1 MITDNQKQ
9 NVLYPKGSEWRKWD
23 LHVHSPKTYDG
34 SYDDFINN
42 INNSEAEVIGIN
54 DYSTIE
60 GYEKIISKYRD
71 KVKKILFPV
80 IEFRMNNILLDK
92 DDPRLKKGIRFNF
105 HIIFD
110 NDPNLIPRIKTWL
123 NSLECLNEKGKSDRI
138 GNIEILDEKLSFDYF
153 RVVGSIEKDDY
164 LKNRHLVW
172 LPYDEYGGIG
182 DIDPEQDKYFKLG
195 LISKA
200 HIIGSSNAKQIN
212 FFVWK
217 SDKYKEEEIKKW
229 LNNRKIPCVKGS
241 DAHKINYPFGKLK
254 DENSQPIDKYYWI
267 KADPTFEGLKQILYE
282 PEPGDRVWIGPDV
295 PDRKENYQ
303 IIKKIR
309 FSNTNDFPEE
319 IEFNQNLCSIIGGR
333 SSGKSAL
340 LNYITHAIDPELVEK
355 ELEIKS
361 AGEGEEYRWEKI
373 KINYEVEWQD
383 GFVSRGESKNSRKIL
398 YLPQNYL
405 FKKSKDPDE
414 IKRKIEP
421 ILFKKFPEFGRQ
433 YKKSIKEVG
442 NLNKKI
448 TDLVEKWFQSTN
460 LIIKSKE
467 RNKALG
473 DKKAIEEEKQK
484 IEQKIDEYKKKYSL
498 SEDELK
504 TYQDI
509 RNKET
514 ELKSKIDQ
522 SEEGLKLIQS
532 VLGEEGVFQDLKLEL
547 EPTLDLLPRE
557 FAEKVNS
564 ELIRNKKDVLESI
577 NKTACEYKEN
587 LAKNIRESKDELKKI
602 LDDNRSLLD
611 KYKKNEELEK
621 LVAKVNEY
629 RDTLRIINNNE
640 NEIKLRGKELKDI
653 KTKIKQ
659 FIQDR
664 EKIIKGLKDS
674 INNLNQE
681 NSDIKFDIEYKI
693 REKDESKVS
702 QKINTRERTSFVQDH
717 ELQIK
722 SIRENPDQLLQDIYS
737 GNQKINSGYK
747 KEEVVIE
754 LLTLTET
761 ILFVG
766 KMEGDRIGGFSEITM
781 TPGRRALFL
790 LRLIL
795 AESDEKWP
803 ILIDQP
809 EDNLDSKSITE
820 EIVPFL
826 KEKKK
831 ERQIIMVSHNANF
844 VIGADS
850 EQIIVANR
858 NGSESLNQDGKQFNY
873 LTGSIEY
880 TKERDESIKDT
891 LRSQGIREHACL
903 ILDGGKDAFEHRRNK
918 YNIVN

>member
-1 MITDNQKQ
+1 MTTDNQKQ
-9 NVLYPKGSEWRKWD
+9 SLLYPKGSEWRKWD
-23 LHVHSPKTYDG
+23 LHVHSPKTYGG

-60 GYEKIISKYRD
+60 GSEEIISKYRD

-92 DDPRLKKGIRFNF
+92 DDPRLKKGVRFNF

-110 NDPNLIPRIKTWL
+110 NDLKLIPRIKTWL
-123 NSLECLNEKGKSDRI
+123 NSLQCFYNKGKRDKV
-138 GNIEILDEKLSFDYF
+138 GNIKKLDEKLSFDYF
-153 RVVGSIEKDDY
+153 QVIEELKKDSE
-164 LKNRHLVW
+164 LKNKYLIW
-172 LPYDEYGGIG
+172 LPYDEYGGID
-182 DIDPEQDKYFKLG
+182 DIDPNGDKYFKQG
-195 LISKA
+195 LINEA
-200 HIIGSSNAKQIN
+200 HIIGSSNFNQIQ

-217 SDKYKEEEIKKW
+217 SDKYKKGQIKEW
-229 LNNRKIPCVKGS
+229 LNGRKIPCIKGS
-241 DAHKINYPFGKLK
+241 DAHKIDYPFGKLK
-254 DENSQPIDKYYWI
+254 DGKSQPINKYCWI

-282 PEPGDRVWIGPDV
+282 PEPGDRVWIGPTP
-295 PDRKENYQ
+295 PDQKEHYQ
-303 IIKKIR
+303 VIKKIK
-309 FSNTNDFPEE
+309 FQNTTDFPEE

-355 ELEIKS
+355 ELEIKN

-383 GFVSRGESKNSRKIL
+383 GFVSRREAKNSRKIL

-421 ILFKKFPEFGRQ
+421 ILFKKFPEFERQ
-433 YKKSIKEVG
+433 YKKSIKEMG

-448 TDLVEKWFQSTN
+448 TDLVEKWFQLMN

-467 RNKALG
+467 RNKTLG
-473 DKKAIEEEKQK
+473 DKKAIEKEKQK
-484 IEQKIDEYKKKYSL
+484 IEQKIDEYKNKYSL
-498 SEDELK
+498 SENELK
-504 TYQDI
+504 AYQDI

-522 SEEGLKLIQS
+522 SEEELKLIQS
-532 VLGEEGVFQDLKLEL
+532 VLGEEGVFQNLKLEL

-557 FAEKVNS
+557 FAEKINS

-587 LAKNIRESKDELKKI
+587 LTKNIKESKDELKKI
-602 LDDNRSLLD
+602 LDDNRNLLD

-629 RDTLRIINNNE
+629 GDTLRIINNNE
-640 NEIKLRGKELKDI
+640 KEIELRGKELKDI
-653 KTKIKQ
+653 ETKIKQ
-659 FIQDR
+659 FIQAR
-664 EKIIKGLKDS
+664 EKIIKDLKDS

-681 NSDIKFDIEYKI
+681 DSDIKFDIEYKI
-693 REKDESKVS
+693 REKDKFRVS
-702 QKINTRERTSFVQDH
+702 QKINTRDRTIFVQDH
-717 ELQIK
+717 ELQVK
-722 SIRENPDQLLQDIYS
+722 SIREKPDQLLQDIYS

-766 KMEGDRIGGFSEITM
+766 KMEGDRIGGFSETTM

-858 NGSESLNQDGKQFNY
+858 NGSESPNQDGKQFNY

-891 LRSQGIREHACL
+891 LRSKGIREHACL

-918 YNIVN
+918 YNIVS

>member
-23 LHVHSPKTYDG
+23 LHVHSPKTYGG

>member
-92 DDPRLKKGIRFNF
+92 DDLQLKKGIRFNF

-383 GFVSRGESKNSRKIL
+383 GFVSRGESKNSTKIL

-653 KTKIKQ
+653 ETKIKQ

>member
-653 KTKIKQ
+653 ETKIKQ

>member
-23 LHVHSPKTYDG
+23 LHVHSPKTYGG

-383 GFVSRGESKNSRKIL
+383 GFVSRGESKNSTKIL

>member
-1 MITDNQKQ
+1 MKIN
-9 NVLYPKGSEWRKWD
+9 NFLYPKGSEWRKWD
-23 LHVHSPKTYDG
+23 LHVHSPKTYGG

-60 GYEKIISKYRD
+60 GYKEIISKYND

-92 DDPRLKKGIRFNF
+92 HDPRLKKGIKFNF

-110 NDPNLIPRIKTWL
+110 NNLSLISRIKTWL
-123 NSLECLNEKGKSDRI
+123 NSLECLNSKGQKDRV
-138 GNIEILDEKLSFDYF
+138 GNVKILDEKLSFDYF
-153 RVVGSIEKDDY
+153 KVIEELEKDSE
-164 LKNRHLVW
+164 LKNKYLVW
-172 LPYDEYGGIG
+172 LPYDEYGGID

-195 LISKA
+195 LINKA
-200 HIIGSSNAKQIN
+200 HIIGSSNTKQIN

-217 SDKYKEEEIKKW
+217 SDKHRKEEIKKW
-229 LNNRKIPCVKGS
+229 LNGRKIPCVKGS

-254 DENSQPIDKYYWI
+254 GKNSQPIDKYCWI

-303 IIKKIR
+303 IIKKIK
-309 FSNTNDFPEE
+309 FGNTNDFPEE
-319 IEFNQNLCSIIGGR
+319 IEFNQNLCSIIGGG

-361 AGEGEEYRWEKI
+361 AGEGEEYQWGKI

-383 GFVSRGESKNSRKIL
+383 GSVSIGESKNSRKIL

-405 FKKSKDPDE
+405 FKKSKNPDE

-421 ILFKKFPEFGRQ
+421 ILFKKFPEFERQ
-433 YKKSIKEVG
+433 YKKSIKEIE

-448 TDLVEKWFQSTN
+448 TDLVEKWFQLTN

-473 DKKAIEEEKQK
+473 DKKAIEGEKQK
-484 IEQKIDEYKKKYSL
+484 IERKIDEYKKKWSL
-498 SEDELK
+498 SGTELK

-514 ELKSKIDQ
+514 ELKSKVEQ
-522 SEEGLKLIQS
+522 NEEELRLIQS
-532 VLGEEGVFQDLKLEL
+532 VLGEEGAFRDLKLEL

-557 FAEKVNS
+557 FAEKINS
-564 ELIRNKKDVLESI
+564 ELIRNKKDILENI

-587 LAKNIRESKDELKKI
+587 LAKDIMESKDELKKT

-611 KYKKNEELEK
+611 KYKKSEELEK

-629 RDTLRIINNNE
+629 RETLRIVNSNE
-640 NEIKLRGKELKDI
+640 NGIKLRGKGLKDI
-653 KTKIKQ
+653 ETKIKQ

-664 EKIIKGLKDS
+664 EKNIKDLKDS

-693 REKDESKVS
+693 REKDKFRVS
-702 QKINTRERTSFVQDH
+702 QKINTRDRTSFVQDY
-717 ELQIK
+717 ELQVK
-722 SIRENPDQLLQDIYS
+722 SIREKPDQLLQDIYS

-766 KMEGDRIGGFSEITM
+766 KMEGDHIGGFLETTM

-795 AESDEKWP
+795 TKSDEKWP

-858 NGSESLNQDGKQFNY
+858 NGSESPNQDGKQFNY

-918 YNIVN
+918 YNILS

>member
-23 LHVHSPKTYDG
+23 LHVHSPKTYGG

-71 KVKKILFPV
+71 KIKKILFPV

-92 DDPRLKKGIRFNF
+92 NDPRLKKGIKFNF

-110 NDPNLIPRIKTWL
+110 NDPNLISRIRTWL
-123 NSLECLNEKGKSDRI
+123 NSLECLNEKGKTDKI

-153 RVVGSIEKDDY
+153 SVVESIEKDDY
-164 LKNRHLVW
+164 LKNRYLVW
-172 LPYDEYGGIG
+172 LPYDEYGGI
-182 DIDPEQDKYFKLG
+182 DNVDPEQDKYFKLG
-195 LISKA
+195 LINKA

-217 SDKYKEEEIKKW
+217 SGKYREEEIKKW
-229 LNNRKIPCVKGS
+229 LNNRKIPCIKGS
-241 DAHKINYPFGKLK
+241 DAHEINYPFGKLK
-254 DENSQPIDKYYWI
+254 NESSQPIDKYCWI
-267 KADPTFEGLKQILYE
+267 KADPTFEGLKQIIYE
-282 PEPGDRVWIGPDV
+282 PEPGDRVWIGSDV
-295 PDRKENYQ
+295 PDRKGNYQ

-309 FSNTNDFPEE
+309 FNNTNDFPEE
-319 IEFNQNLCSIIGGR
+319 IEFNQNLCSIIGSR

-340 LNYITHAIDPELVEK
+340 LNYITHVIDPELVEK

-383 GFVSRGESKNSRKIL
+383 GFVSRRETKNSRKIL

-405 FKKSKDPDE
+405 FEKSKDPNE

-421 ILFKKFPEFGRQ
+421 ILFKKFPEFERQ
-433 YKKSIKEVG
+433 YKKSIKGIE
-442 NLNKKI
+442 NLNKEI
-448 TDLVEKWFQSTN
+448 TDLVEKWFQLMN

-467 RNKALG
+467 RNKDLG

-484 IEQKIDEYKKKYSL
+484 IEQKINEYKKKYSL
-498 SEDELK
+498 SENEIK

-522 SEEGLKLIQS
+522 SDEELKLIKS
-532 VLGEEGVFQDLKLEL
+532 VLGEEGAFKDLKLEL
-547 EPTLDLLPRE
+547 KPTLDLLPRE
-557 FAEKVNS
+557 FSEKINN

-577 NKTACEYKEN
+577 NKIACYYKKN
-587 LAKNIRESKDELKKI
+587 LAKNISKSKDELNKI
-602 LDDNRSLLD
+602 LDNNRSLLD

-621 LVAKVNEY
+621 LVVKVNEY
-629 RDTLRIINNNE
+629 GDTLRIINNNE
-640 NEIKLRGKELKDI
+640 DEIKLKVKELKDI
-653 KTKIKQ
+653 EMNIKQ
-659 FIQDR
+659 LIQDR
-664 EKIIKGLKDS
+664 EKIINSLKDS
-674 INNLNQE
+674 IDNLNQE

-693 REKDESKVS
+693 GEEDESKVS
-702 QKINTRERTSFVQDH
+702 QKINTRERTSFVQDY

-766 KMEGDRIGGFSEITM
+766 KMEGDRIGGFLETTM

-809 EDNLDSKSITE
+809 EDNLDSKSITK

-858 NGSESLNQDGKQFNY
+858 NGSESPNEDGKQFNY

-880 TKERDESIKDT
+880 TKEKDKSIKDT
-891 LRSQGIREHACL
+891 LSSQGIREHACL

-918 YNIVN
+918 YNILN

>member
-23 LHVHSPKTYDG
+23 LHVHSPKTYGG

-153 RVVGSIEKDDY
+153 RVVGSMEKDDY

-826 KEKKK
+826 KERKK

>member
-92 DDPRLKKGIRFNF
+92 DDLQLKKGIRFNF

-653 KTKIKQ
+653 ETKIKQ

>member
-92 DDPRLKKGIRFNF
+92 DDLQLKKGIRFNF

-383 GFVSRGESKNSRKIL
+383 GFVSRGESKNSTKIL

-587 LAKNIRESKDELKKI
+587 LAKNIRESKDELNKI

-653 KTKIKQ
+653 ETKIKQ

>member
-23 LHVHSPKTYDG
+23 LHVHSPKTYGG

-383 GFVSRGESKNSRKIL
+383 GFVSRGESKNSTKIL

-653 KTKIKQ
+653 ETKIKQ

>member
-23 LHVHSPKTYDG
+23 LHVHSPKTYGG

-92 DDPRLKKGIRFNF
+92 DDLQLKKGIRFNF

-653 KTKIKQ
+653 ETKIKQ